1 MGKFV
6 EMGNLGG
13 TPEKVTFELKLNGKK
28 EIAMQRRGAIQGEGT
43 THAKALGQ
51 HQAPYA
57 SETTRRPVCQEHSE

>member
-57 SETTRRPVCQEHSE
+57 SGTTRRPVCQEQSE